1 MSYPLDYEGS
11 GRRRRLPSVRLPAR
25 TLHTTRGPQ
34 PGLSGLGAALA
45 VDRLASPR
53 RPLRWLTWPFVL
65 DGLST
70 LLRLASRVICL
81 IVIVSFAIFALEET
95 SSASTHQ
102 QNEINESG
110 PPGSATPQKGSS
122 AKSKSAIHEAIDEA
136 SSSLTSPF
144 SGVTAGWHSQWAIR
158 GVLLALALLVY
169 GFGLGFLA
177 RTLRVRV

>member
-1 MSYPLDYEGS
+1 
-11 GRRRRLPSVRLPAR
+11 
-25 TLHTTRGPQ
+25 
-34 PGLSGLGAALA
+34 
-45 VDRLASPR
+45 
-53 RPLRWLTWPFVL
+53 VL

>member
-1 MSYPLDYEGS
+1 M
-11 GRRRRLPSVRLPAR
+11 
-25 TLHTTRGPQ
+25 
-34 PGLSGLGAALA
+34 
-45 VDRLASPR
+45 
-53 RPLRWLTWPFVL
+53 L

-70 LLRLASRVICL
+70 LLRLASRIICL
-81 IVIVSFAIFALEET
+81 IVIVSFAIFAVEQT

-110 PPGSATPQKGSS
+110 PPGSSAPKKESS
-122 AKSKSAIHEAIDEA
+122 SKNEGAVHEAIDEA

-144 SGVTAGWHSQWAIR
+144 SGVTAGWQNQWAIR